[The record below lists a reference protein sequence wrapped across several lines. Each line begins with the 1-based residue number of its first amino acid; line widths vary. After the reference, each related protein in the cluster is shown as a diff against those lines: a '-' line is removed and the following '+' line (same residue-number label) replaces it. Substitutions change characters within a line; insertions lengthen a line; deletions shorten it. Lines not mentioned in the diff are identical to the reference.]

1 MTVMAEAGGIKL
13 RKKQMYA
20 IMLAVLAAVFY
31 AVSTPVSKVLLK
43 YSGPTM
49 LAAFLYLGAGAGTL
63 LVFVLYGRKADRS
76 AGLTRDDAPYTVG
89 MIVLDIAAPI
99 LLMNGVERTTAA
111 NASLLGNF
119 EIVATALIAYFIFHE
134 KISGRM
140 WQSIILIAASSALLS
155 FEGTSSTKFSAG
167 SLMVL
172 GASVCWGLE
181 NNCTRMISSK
191 STYEIVILKGL
202 FSGSGSLIIALAS
215 GEKIPAWNIIA
226 GSSALGFVAY
236 GLSIYTYIRAQ
247 NIIGAAKTSAF
258 YAVAPF
264 AGALIAFI
272 LLREEFTWRYAAGA
286 AVMAAG
292 AAAAIVDTLEYSH
305 CHIHSHTVYHLRN
318 GHLQKEI
325 ITHTHEHSHIGPGIA
340 HNHMHNAI

>member
-1 MTVMAEAGGIKL
+1 
-13 RKKQMYA
+13 MYA
-20 IMLAVLAAVFY
+20 IILAVLAAVFY
-31 AVSTPVSKVLLK
+31 SVSTPVSKVLLG

-49 LAAFLYLGAGAGTL
+49 LAAFLYLGAGAGIG
-63 LVFVLYGRKADRS
+63 LVFIFHGKKKDRS
-76 AGLTRDDAPYTVG
+76 HKLTRADLPYTAG
-89 MIVLDIAAPI
+89 MIILDIIAPI

-111 NASLLGNF
+111 NASLLNNF
-119 EIVATALIAYFIFHE
+119 EIVATALIAYTAFHE

-140 WQSIILIAASSALLS
+140 WQAIAFIAASSAVLS
-155 FEGTSSTKFSAG
+155 FEGTSSMRFSPG

-202 FSGSGSLIIALAS
+202 FSGMGSLIIALAI
-215 GEKIPAWNIIA
+215 GEKVPAWNIMA
-226 GSSALGFVAY
+226 EASVLGFVAY
-236 GLSIYTYIRAQ
+236 GLSIFTYIRAQ

-258 YAVAPF
+258 YASAPF
-264 AGALIAFI
+264 IGAFLAFI
-272 LLREEFTWRYAAGA
+272 FLREKISWTYAAGA

-292 AAAAIVDTLEYSH
+292 TAVAAIDTLEYSH
-305 CHIHSHTVYHLRN
+305 CHIHSHTIYHLQN
-318 GHLQKEI
+318 GHLQKEV

-340 HNHMHNAI
+340 HNHRHHET